1 MRLAELE
8 YPLMTLAPN
17 ATGETP
23 PPPVGALL
31 RRVLVAGLLA
41 IVLVLLLQ
49 PLFVGL
55 LVGTRAA
62 ADLPAIRTHITQAFA
77 RGTLSVDE
85 KPTRFMQGGGH
96 QFTECAGLLVA
107 IDPEPDSLM
116 AALHPMMHSRYV
128 GPCGEVESLARG
140 VETKDRTDY
149 ARYWHGYRAYLWPM
163 LSAFSLET
171 LRMVNLVLLYAA
183 TAFYFLGMR
192 RALGATP
199 ALLFFIVQ
207 MSLTDVWRMWNI
219 TTHALSMMLILA
231 GTGLFAFVYPRTR
244 HLTLAIVMA
253 AAVGAVFN
261 FIDFLI
267 NPPLMPMLFAFIVL
281 ATELKRPT
289 PVTKRNVVPALIAA
303 GFVALA
309 WFGGYGLTWATEWL
323 LAVWMSPDGQQ
334 AGLSIIRQIALR
346 LYGVEAD
353 SVVPMIPLVPT
364 LTMILQSF
372 ISVGTLFVV
381 LFAAAMAVF
390 LRAHWA
396 SFEWRRFLLLSSPTL
411 ISMAWFELLSNHTQ
425 THSHFTYRSESAAI
439 AIVIAAAL
447 MATAAQPTIRTLLG
461 DLWRTLKR
469 TPRPGMT
476 RR

>member
-1 MRLAELE
+1 MPAQHLF
-8 YPLMTLAPN
+8 
-17 ATGETP
+17 
-23 PPPVGALL
+23 
-31 RRVLVAGLLA
+31 RRVLVAGLIA
-41 IVLVLLLQ
+41 IALVLLLQ

-55 LVGTRAA
+55 LVGTRSA
-62 ADLPAIRTHITQAFA
+62 ADQPAIRAHITQAFA
-77 RGTLSVDE
+77 GGILSVDE
-85 KPTRFMQGGGH
+85 KPTRFLQGGGH

-107 IDPEPDSLM
+107 IDPEPDPLT

-140 VETKDRTDY
+140 VETQDRTDY

-163 LSAFSLET
+163 LSVFSLGT
-171 LRMVNLVLLYAA
+171 VRMVNLVLLYAA
-183 TAFYFLGMR
+183 AAFYFFGMR
-192 RALGATP
+192 RALGATA
-199 ALLFFIVQ
+199 ALVFFIVQ

-231 GTGLFAFVYPRTR
+231 GTGLFAIVYPRTR
-244 HLTLAIVMA
+244 NLTLAILMA
-253 AAVGAVFN
+253 AAFGAVFN

-267 NPPLMPMLFAFIVL
+267 NPPMMPMLFAFIVM
-281 ATELKRPT
+281 ATELKQPV
-289 PVTKRNVVPALIAA
+289 PVTKQNVIPALVAA

-364 LTMILQSF
+364 LTMILQAF
-372 ISVGTLFVV
+372 ISVGTVFVV

-390 LRAHWA
+390 LRANWA
-396 SFEWRRFLLLSSPTL
+396 AFDGRRFLLLSAPTL
-411 ISMAWFELLSNHTQ
+411 VSMAWFELLSNHTQ

-439 AIVIAAAL
+439 AIVFAAVL
-447 MATAAQPTIRTLLG
+447 LATNAPVTIRSLVG
-461 DLWRTLKR
+461 DLWKSVAGWAKRSEPTTL
-469 TPRPGMT
+469 PS
-476 RR
+476 